1 MVEMQLSKLRC
12 SVNVKHAPGSLFW
25 QCWGGA
31 QGLTHARHVFYWAT
45 HSAPT
50 DQITKQT
57 HTHKK
62 QNIWKALNFRYIYKW
77 YFWKY
82 KHYSKMNFTSGQEMQ
97 PIWYHRAHKTPSM
110 ISSTIDTGCHSAC
123 LWSRRQTQEDRKA
136 KLAPGYLAQD
146 QSGIHQSLSWKRNRI
161 LPRFWLFVVLLPG
174 NLKSHV

>member
-1 MVEMQLSKLRC
+1 MFCKCEARTRFFILTVLGRSPGPYTCSACVLLSYTLSSHRPDYKT
-12 SVNVKHAPGSLFW
+12 N
-25 QCWGGA
+25 
-31 QGLTHARHVFYWAT
+31 
-45 HSAPT
+45 
-50 DQITKQT
+50 T
-57 HTHKK
+57 HTKK

-97 PIWYHRAHKTPSM
+97 PIWYHRACKTPSM
-110 ISSTIDTGCHSAC
+110 ISGTIDTGCHSAC
-123 LWSRRQTQEDRKA
+123 LWSRRQTQEDRKV